1 VNQRKRRCAA
11 CISIGILIT
20 IVVIMAHSLGR
31 VASLPIPPE
40 GFDRRRDLVE
50 HGKVEMVEYESKIA
64 GRKRAMRVYT
74 PPGFSRS
81 RKYPVLYLLHGAN
94 ADEASWVQKGAA
106 DTILDNLV
114 ADQKAVP
121 MIVVMPNGNWSSSRA
136 DSYGAPLVS
145 DAFADELVDD
155 IVPAVER
162 LFPVRADRDHCALA
176 GVSAGANQAI
186 NIWLSRP
193 DTFAYLGV
201 FIGGLESSTH
211 AEREH
216 RDALMNLG
224 KKPNL
229 KLLWITNGKNDVT
242 YSRCC
247 DTLELFDKYNIHY
260 TYVEGQG
267 FHGWDTARND
277 LYVFSPLLFRDAD

>member
-1 VNQRKRRCAA
+1 VSQRKRRYAA
-11 CISIGILIT
+11 CISIGILVT

-40 GFDRRRDLVE
+40 GFDLRRDGIV
-50 HGKVEMVEYESKIA
+50 HGKIETIVYESRVA
-64 GRKRAMRVYT
+64 GQKRAMHVYT

-94 ADEASWVQKGAA
+94 ADEASWERKGAA
-106 DTILDNLV
+106 DAILDNLFTDKKV
-114 ADQKAVP
+114 VP

-136 DSYGAPLVS
+136 DSY
-145 DAFADELVDD
+145 DAFAAELVDD
-155 IVPAVER
+155 VVPAVER
-162 LFPVRADRDHCALA
+162 QFPVETDQEHRALA

-201 FIGGLESSTH
+201 FIGGLENSAL
-211 AEREH
+211 AENKH